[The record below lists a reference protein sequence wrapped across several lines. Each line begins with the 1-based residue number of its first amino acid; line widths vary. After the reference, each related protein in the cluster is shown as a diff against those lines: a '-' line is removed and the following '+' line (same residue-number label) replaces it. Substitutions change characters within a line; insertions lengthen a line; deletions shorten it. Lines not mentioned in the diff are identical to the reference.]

1 MFRGNHPLKMDAKGR
16 LSMPTRYRSALA
28 ERCGGR
34 LIATVG
40 LHERCLMVYPSS
52 DWQAIEDDLHRLPA
66 VDQKAQRLRRLLI
79 GNAGDCDMDSH
90 GRILIPPVL
99 RDFAG
104 LERQVQMVGQGRKF
118 ELWGESAWSRH
129 LDELL
134 GQVDDLIGRPSDE
147 LRSLNL

>member
-16 LSMPTRYRSALA
+16 LSMPTRYRGALA
-28 ERCGGR
+28 EKCGGR
-34 LIATVG
+34 MIATVG
-40 LHERCLMVYPSS
+40 LHERCLMIYPSS

-79 GNAGDCDMDSH
+79 GNASDCDMDSH

-104 LERQVQMVGQGRKF
+104 LERRVQMVGQGRKF
-118 ELWGESAWSRH
+118 ELWGGSAWSRH

-134 GQVDDLIGRPSDE
+134 GQVDDLVDRPSEE

>member
-16 LSMPTRYRSALA
+16 LSMPTRYRGALA
-28 ERCGGR
+28 EKCGGR
-34 LIATVG
+34 MIATVS

-79 GNAGDCDMDSH
+79 GNASDCDMDPH
-90 GRILIPPVL
+90 GRILVPPVL
-99 RDFAG
+99 RGFAG
-104 LERQVQMVGQGRKF
+104 LERHVQMVGQGRKF
-118 ELWGESAWSRH
+118 ELWSESAWSRH

-134 GQVDDLIGRPSDE
+134 GQVDDLVDRPSDE